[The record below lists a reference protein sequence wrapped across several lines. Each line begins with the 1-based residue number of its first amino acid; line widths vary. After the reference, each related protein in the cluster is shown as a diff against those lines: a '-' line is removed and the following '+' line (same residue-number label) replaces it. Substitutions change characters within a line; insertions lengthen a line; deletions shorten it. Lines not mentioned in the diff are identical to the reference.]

1 MDGDA
6 RGAVPLQPQRRPRFF
21 YGWYIVA
28 SSMAANAILSAAYF
42 QGFSAFFLP
51 IESHF
56 GWGRSAISAAA
67 SLRQVETGVLGP
79 AVGLLVD
86 RFSPRK
92 LIVAGAVICGL
103 GLIGLGMVNSLATF
117 YIFFLLISV
126 GSSAVG
132 HGVTWPTL
140 IARWFRRKRGLAIG
154 LAVNG
159 PLFAGPMVL
168 ANTVMIS
175 TFGWRPILIGYGGV
189 VLIVVTAL
197 GLVAR
202 DRPEAYGMLPDGDAP
217 HAGTGPL
224 RTSAQLRA
232 AARSAEVGLTLKQVL
247 RSRAFWLLSSYLGAM
262 FIVNSGFQLHQIPYF
277 VNDRGFSDA
286 AAAVTVVFVVFASG
300 IGRTGTGWLLDK
312 VGYRLVLV
320 AVSLTMTLAFLYL
333 QVAGIDSMLEAL
345 PFTILFGVA
354 FGATIPMR
362 GALGALIFGNRSLGS
377 VIGVLQGTSIAA
389 GVVGPILMGAMFDAL
404 GDYTASIWILQGV
417 ALAALAPVLLME
429 PLRTLQA
436 RAGTVG
442 AA

>member
-1 MDGDA
+1 MS
-6 RGAVPLQPQRRPRFF
+6 GAGRMRPRFF

-42 QGFSAFFLP
+42 QGFSAFILP

-92 LIVAGAVICGL
+92 LIVAGAVVCGV
-103 GLIGLGMVNSLATF
+103 GLIGLGLVNSLATF
-117 YIFFLLISV
+117 FFFFLLISF
-126 GSSAVG
+126 GASAVG

-159 PLFAGPMVL
+159 PLFAGPMVV
-168 ANTVMIS
+168 ANTALIAA
-175 TFGWRPILIGYGGV
+175 FGWRPILIGYGVV

-217 HAGTGPL
+217 HAVGGGSRGTP
-224 RTSAQLRA
+224 AQLRA
-232 AARSAEVGLTLKQVL
+232 AARSAETGLTLRQVL
-247 RSRAFWLLSSYLGAM
+247 RSRAFWLLSFYLGAM

-277 VNDRGFSDA
+277 VNDRGFSAA
-286 AAAVTVVFVVFASG
+286 AAAVTVVIVVFASG
-300 IGRTGTGWLLDK
+300 VGRTGTGWLLDK
-312 VGYRLVLV
+312 VGYRLVLTAV
-320 AVSLTMTLAFLYL
+320 ALTMALAFLYL
-333 QVAGIDSMLEAL
+333 QVAGIDSMLESL
-345 PFTILFGVA
+345 PFTFLFGVA

-404 GDYTASIWILQGV
+404 GDYTAAIWILEGV
-417 ALAALAPVLLME
+417 ALAALLPVLLME

-436 RAGTVG
+436 RMGG
-442 AA
+442 AEGP

>member
-1 MDGDA
+1 MRGQA
-6 RGAVPLQPQRRPRFF
+6 RTRPRFF
-21 YGWYIVA
+21 YGWYIVG

-92 LIVAGAVICGL
+92 LIVAGAVVCGV
-103 GLIGLGMVNSLATF
+103 GLIGLGLVNSLATF
-117 YIFFLLISV
+117 FFFFLLISV

-159 PLFAGPMVL
+159 PLFAGPMVV
-168 ANTVMIS
+168 ANTALIAA
-175 TFGWRPILIGYGGV
+175 FGWRPILIGYGVV

-217 HAGTGPL
+217 QGALGASPTP
-224 RTSAQLRA
+224 AQLRA
-232 AARSAEVGLTLKQVL
+232 AARSAEAGLTLRQVL
-247 RSRAFWLLSSYLGAM
+247 RSRAFWLLSFYLGAM

-286 AAAVTVVFVVFASG
+286 AAAVTVVIVVFASG
-300 IGRTGTGWLLDK
+300 VGRTGTGWLLDK
-312 VGYRLVLV
+312 VGYRLVLTVV
-320 AVSLTMTLAFLYL
+320 ALTMALAFAYL
-333 QVAGIDSMLEAL
+333 QLSPIDSMVESL

-404 GDYTASIWILQGV
+404 GDYTAAIWILEGV
-417 ALAALAPVLLME
+417 ALAALLPVALME
-429 PLRTLQA
+429 PLRALQA
-436 RAGTVG
+436 RAGS
-442 AA
+442 A

>member
-1 MDGDA
+1 MRGQA
-6 RGAVPLQPQRRPRFF
+6 RTRPRVF

-92 LIVAGAVICGL
+92 LIVAGAVVCGV
-103 GLIGLGMVNSLATF
+103 GLIGLGLVNSLATF
-117 YIFFLLISV
+117 FFFFLLISV

-159 PLFAGPMVL
+159 PLFAGPMVV
-168 ANTVMIS
+168 ANTALIAA
-175 TFGWRPILIGYGGV
+175 FGWRPILIGYGVV

-217 HAGTGPL
+217 QGAPGARPTP
-224 RTSAQLRA
+224 AQLRA
-232 AARSAEVGLTLKQVL
+232 AARSAEAGLTLRQVL
-247 RSRAFWLLSSYLGAM
+247 RSRAFWLLSFYLGAM
-262 FIVNSGFQLHQIPYF
+262 FIVNSGFQLPPDPLLRQRPRLQRGGGGGHRRHRRIRQRRRQDGDGLAAGQGGLPPCA
-277 VNDRGFSDA
+277 DR
-286 AAAVTVVFVVFASG
+286 
-300 IGRTGTGWLLDK
+300 
-312 VGYRLVLV
+312 
-320 AVSLTMTLAFLYL
+320 
-333 QVAGIDSMLEAL
+333 
-345 PFTILFGVA
+345 
-354 FGATIPMR
+354 R
-362 GALGALIFGNRSLGS
+362 GADDG
-377 VIGVLQGTSIAA
+377 A
-389 GVVGPILMGAMFDAL
+389 GVRVSP
-404 GDYTASIWILQGV
+404 TV
-417 ALAALAPVLLME
+417 AH
-429 PLRTLQA
+429 
-436 RAGTVG
+436 
-442 AA
+442 

>member
-1 MDGDA
+1 MS
-6 RGAVPLQPQRRPRFF
+6 GAGRMRPRFF

-42 QGFSAFFLP
+42 QGFSAFILP

-92 LIVAGAVICGL
+92 LIVAGAVVCGV
-103 GLIGLGMVNSLATF
+103 GLIGLGLVNSLATF
-117 YIFFLLISV
+117 FFFFLLISF
-126 GSSAVG
+126 GASAVG

-159 PLFAGPMVL
+159 PLFAGPMVV
-168 ANTVMIS
+168 ANTALIAA
-175 TFGWRPILIGYGGV
+175 FGWRPILIGYGVV

-202 DRPEAYGMLPDGDAP
+202 DRPEAYGMLPDGDPP
-217 HAGTGPL
+217 HAVGGGSRGTP
-224 RTSAQLRA
+224 AQLRA
-232 AARSAEVGLTLKQVL
+232 AARSAETGLTLRQVL
-247 RSRAFWLLSSYLGAM
+247 RSRAFWLLSFYLGAM

-277 VNDRGFSDA
+277 VNDRGFSAA
-286 AAAVTVVFVVFASG
+286 AAAVTVVIVVFASG
-300 IGRTGTGWLLDK
+300 VGRTGTGWLLDK
-312 VGYRLVLV
+312 VGYRLVLTAV
-320 AVSLTMTLAFLYL
+320 ALTMALAFLYL
-333 QVAGIDSMLEAL
+333 QVAGIDSMLESL
-345 PFTILFGVA
+345 PFTFLFGVA

-404 GDYTASIWILQGV
+404 GDYTAAIWILEGV
-417 ALAALAPVLLME
+417 ALAALLPVLLME

-436 RAGTVG
+436 RMGG
-442 AA
+442 AEGP

>member
-1 MDGDA
+1 MS
-6 RGAVPLQPQRRPRFF
+6 GAGRMRPRFF

-42 QGFSAFFLP
+42 QGFSAFILP

-92 LIVAGAVICGL
+92 LIVAGAVVCGV
-103 GLIGLGMVNSLATF
+103 GLIGLGLVNSLATF
-117 YIFFLLISV
+117 FFFFLLISF
-126 GSSAVG
+126 GASAVG

-159 PLFAGPMVL
+159 PLFAGPMVV
-168 ANTVMIS
+168 ANTALIAA
-175 TFGWRPILIGYGGV
+175 FGWRPILIGYGVV

-217 HAGTGPL
+217 HAVADGPS
-224 RTSAQLRA
+224 RTPAQLRA
-232 AARSAEVGLTLKQVL
+232 AARSAETGLTLRQVL
-247 RSRAFWLLSSYLGAM
+247 RSRAFWLLSFYLGAM

-277 VNDRGFSDA
+277 VNDRGFSAA
-286 AAAVTVVFVVFASG
+286 AAAVTVVIVVFASG
-300 IGRTGTGWLLDK
+300 VGRTGTGWLLDK
-312 VGYRLVLV
+312 VGYRLVLTAV
-320 AVSLTMTLAFLYL
+320 ALTMALAFLYL
-333 QVAGIDSMLEAL
+333 QVAGIDSMLESL
-345 PFTILFGVA
+345 PFTFLFGVA

-404 GDYTASIWILQGV
+404 GDYTAAIWILEGV
-417 ALAALAPVLLME
+417 ALAALLPVLLME

-436 RAGTVG
+436 RMGG
-442 AA
+442 AEGP